1 MRDLPHV
8 STDDP
13 QTAHKLFTRLQPR
26 LWISC
31 W

>member
-1 MRDLPHV
+1 MRDFRHE

-13 QTAHKLFTRLQPR
+13 QTAHKLFIQLFDD

-31 W
+31 